1 MPQLWALLE
10 FMEEGDT
17 DETERMF
24 CTTDVYNVRVKQHYG
39 GRVPRGTPGITVLP
53 WVGVSHKLVNPWV
66 GVSHKPVNPWV
77 GVSHKQVVTWLVL
90 DT

>member
-1 MPQLWALLE
+1 MRVTSRLHQMKQTQHYSE
-10 FMEEGDT
+10 IN
-17 DETERMF
+17 
-24 CTTDVYNVRVKQHYG
+24 NVRVKQHYG

-77 GVSHKQVVTWLVL
+77 GVSHKQVVA
-90 DT
+90 

>member
-1 MPQLWALLE
+1 MIICYL
-10 FMEEGDT
+10 FT
-17 DETERMF
+17 
-24 CTTDVYNVRVKQHYG
+24 YISVKQHYG
-39 GRVPRGTPGITVLP
+39 GQVPRGTPGITVLP